1 MATLFIPL
9 IVLRAIN
16 HLIEQEKWARDL
28 LLRHDHKIV
37 AVELPFG
44 SFRLLIQDGILQDAK
59 QEDIESSVS
68 LEISQEAFWAFVKDG
83 KGAAMKFVRIS
94 GDVDLAADL
103 NRLFAE
109 LRWEAEEDL
118 SKLIGDAPS
127 RRIIVESKKVF
138 TQANNAVEDLK
149 SGVRDFFVNE
159 RNILLGANQFN
170 DFKSEIRLLRDQLDR
185 AEKKLNHIEQRINNK
200 ETQ

>member
-28 LLRHDHKIV
+28 LIRHDHKIV

-44 SFRLLIQDGILQDAK
+44 SFRLLIQDGLLQDAK

-149 SGVRDFFVNE
+149 IGVRDFFVNE

>member
-44 SFRLLIQDGILQDAK
+44 SFRLLIQDGLLQDAK

-94 GDVDLAADL
+94 GDVELAADL

>member
-1 MATLFIPL
+1 M
-9 IVLRAIN
+9 
-16 HLIEQEKWARDL
+16 
-28 LLRHDHKIV
+28 
-37 AVELPFG
+37 
-44 SFRLLIQDGILQDAK
+44 
-59 QEDIESSVS
+59 
-68 LEISQEAFWAFVKDG
+68 KDG

-149 SGVRDFFVNE
+149 IGVRDFFVNE

-185 AEKKLNHIEQRINNK
+185 AEKKLNHIEQRINTK

>member
-28 LLRHDHKIV
+28 LHRHDHKIV

-44 SFRLLIQDGILQDAK
+44 SFRLLIQNGLLKDAK

-138 TQANNAVEDLK
+138 THANNAVEDLK
-149 SGVRDFFVNE
+149 SEVRDFFVNE

>member
-28 LLRHDHKIV
+28 LIRHDHKIV

-44 SFRLLIQDGILQDAK
+44 SFRLLIQDGLLKDAK

-149 SGVRDFFVNE
+149 IGVRDFFVNE

>member
-1 MATLFIPL
+1 M
-9 IVLRAIN
+9 
-16 HLIEQEKWARDL
+16 
-28 LLRHDHKIV
+28 
-37 AVELPFG
+37 
-44 SFRLLIQDGILQDAK
+44 
-59 QEDIESSVS
+59 
-68 LEISQEAFWAFVKDG
+68 KDG

-149 SGVRDFFVNE
+149 IGVRDFFVNE

>member
-28 LLRHDHKIV
+28 LIRHDHKIV

-44 SFRLLIQDGILQDAK
+44 SFRLLIQNGLLKDAK

-149 SGVRDFFVNE
+149 IGVRDFFVNE

>member
-44 SFRLLIQDGILQDAK
+44 SFRLLIQDGLLQDAK

-149 SGVRDFFVNE
+149 SGVRDFLVNE

>member
-44 SFRLLIQDGILQDAK
+44 SFRLLIQDGLLQDAK

-118 SKLIGDAPS
+118 SKLICDAPS

>member
-9 IVLRAIN
+9 VVLRAIN

-28 LLRHDHKIV
+28 LLRHDKKIV
-37 AVELPFG
+37 AVELPLG
-44 SFRLLIQDGILQDAK
+44 GFRVLIQDGLLQDAK
-59 QEDIESSVS
+59 PELKESSVS
-68 LEISQEAFWAFVKDG
+68 LEISQDAFWAFVKDG
-83 KGAAMKFVRIS
+83 KDAAMKFVRIS

-103 NRLFAE
+103 NRLFAD

-127 RRIIVESKKVF
+127 RRIITESKKVF
-138 TQANNAVEDLK
+138 TQANKAVEDLK
-149 SGVRDFFVNE
+149 SGLRDFFVNE
-159 RNILLGANQFN
+159 RNLLLGANQFH

>member
-44 SFRLLIQDGILQDAK
+44 SFRLLIQDGLLQDAK

-94 GDVDLAADL
+94 GDVYLAADL

>member
-44 SFRLLIQDGILQDAK
+44 SFRLLIQDGLLQDAK

>member
-9 IVLRAIN
+9 IVLRAIS

-44 SFRLLIQDGILQDAK
+44 SFRLLIQDGLLQDAK

>member
-28 LLRHDHKIV
+28 LIRHDHKIV

-44 SFRLLIQDGILQDAK
+44 SFRLLIQDGLLKDAK

-138 TQANNAVEDLK
+138 TQSNNAVEDLK
-149 SGVRDFFVNE
+149 IGVRDFFVNE

>member
-44 SFRLLIQDGILQDAK
+44 SFRLLIQDGLLQDAK

-83 KGAAMKFVRIS
+83 KGAAMKFVRIY